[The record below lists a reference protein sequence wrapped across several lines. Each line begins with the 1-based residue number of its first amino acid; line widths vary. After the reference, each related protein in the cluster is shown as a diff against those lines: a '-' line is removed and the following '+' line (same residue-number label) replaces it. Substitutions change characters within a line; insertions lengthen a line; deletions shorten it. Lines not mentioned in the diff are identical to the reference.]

1 MDEQSIFTDSAEMNR
16 GSFLPV
22 AINLLFV
29 DLFYAELTPQSK
41 LSGSMQNTSFSVLNM
56 FKSVEDLGLTCQSGF
71 SISFFFIFLFL
82 FFTAHGNVYAQ
93 VNTPNYSI
101 AH

>member
-1 MDEQSIFTDSAEMNR
+1 MVMDEQSIFTDSAEMNR

-41 LSGSMQNTSFSVLNM
+41 LSGSM
-56 FKSVEDLGLTCQSGF
+56 
-71 SISFFFIFLFL
+71 
-82 FFTAHGNVYAQ
+82 
-93 VNTPNYSI
+93 
-101 AH
+101 